1 MSTSRAAILAL
12 MVARLP
18 VILPAIIEWII
29 DMTPAQKKAVSR
41 YRKRQER
48 KGISRVEISVPDSDK
63 ELLKQTAANL
73 RAGGKIAEQTRAALR
88 SVLNPY
94 EGMSLK
100 ELLESAPLEGLE
112 LERSKETARDI
123 DL

>member
-1 MSTSRAAILAL
+1 